1 MATNEEPLSSGDAL
15 GALLEE
21 CRAAG
26 AVFSEKVAFQLSED
40 AGVGVFAKDRVAR
53 GEVLMS
59 VPYSL
64 CISARAVSEHELL
77 KEIFVDNPGLLNYPD
92 EVLALGLIYAM
103 KYNEAHPHELTVS
116 AACPWALHVKT
127 MPMTFN
133 TPLYWAEPELERLRG
148 HNIYHL
154 TRMLKRQMLED
165 FRSIIAP
172 IASNYPALFAGDGPV
187 ELDHYVWALS
197 VVYSRALELERRGE
211 VERCVVPVLDMVNHH
226 PFLGLEPPA
235 TAAAADGAADGAS
248 VFQLATALG
257 GAAAARD
264 TFHYD
269 EATDAMQLLAG
280 REYCGALAA
289 ATSDA
294 SQWEEVFAV
303 YGAYSDA
310 KLLYSYGFVLPQ
322 GLNPFGGVDVYTK
335 LQPTARAFER
345 KQRVIDAVAGLRALG
360 SRYDFVGTVQRGGAV
375 AEELLGYVRVL
386 QATDADL
393 DELEQRLRMANAT
406 NTPRSVAAIAQAPLS
421 PANEAATLRSLTEL
435 LLARARV
442 EAAQEETR
450 RLGELLLDE
459 AVSAQDRELLAL
471 SVQCADRALLLA
483 AVDRLRERLA
493 ALEQR

>member
-26 AVFSEKVAFQLSED
+26 AVFSEKIAFQLSDD

-59 VPYSL
+59 VPYHL
-64 CISARAVSEHELL
+64 CISARAVSEHEQL
-77 KEIFVDNPGLLNYPD
+77 KVIFTDNPGLLNYPD

-103 KYNEAHPHELTVS
+103 KYNEAHPNELTIS

-127 MPMTFN
+127 MPMVFN
-133 TPLYWAEPELERLRG
+133 TPLYWAEPELERLKG

-165 FRSIIAP
+165 FRSIIEP
-172 IASNYPALFAGDGPV
+172 IAGNYPELFAGDGPV

-235 TAAAADGAADGAS
+235 AATDAAADAAS

-280 REYCGALAA
+280 REYCGALTA

-294 SQWEEVFAV
+294 TQWEEVFAV

-335 LQPTARAFER
+335 LLPSARAYER
-345 KQRVIDAVAGLRALG
+345 KQRVIDAVVGLRTLG
-360 SRYDFVGTVQRGGAV
+360 SRYDFVGTVQRGGGV
-375 AEELLGYVRVL
+375 TEDLLGYVRVL
-386 QATDADL
+386 QASDADL

-406 NTPRSVAAIAQAPLS
+406 NTPRSVAAIAQTPLS

-435 LLARARV
+435 LLARARI
-442 EAAQEETR
+442 EAAQEEKQ
-450 RLGELLLDE
+450 RLGALLLDE

-471 SVQCADRALLLA
+471 SVQCADRALLLQ